1 MPEVAQKCLIFSPQP
16 HRARASRVKEFEGV
30 ANSVYMFGDVN
41 AFNEPSRVLQPLS
54 GPTFRHIRLTFRHI
68 RLTFRGRGGLIMR
81 FAARE
86 YAAVAYTQLRP

>member
-30 ANSVYMFGDVN
+30 VNSVFGDVN

-54 GPTFRHIRLTFRHI
+54 GPTFRHISL